1 MKSLSEHIDFMR
13 NVIKTHGHDTSHNDL
28 YDDIDA
34 KILFECQAKFRKEY
48 RHHEYKVYGDIFE
61 AHGIFDKSR
70 EFASFI
76 TKILNNFI
84 TDNENHLIM
93 FICNDIPELKN
104 NYFNII
110 YVNFYDNFYDNS
122 MNGEYDSSN
131 SKERF
136 IDNKFEY
143 ITININKKVD
153 KVRIYSIIEHELNH
167 AYTDLKKL
175 TNKSNSLE
183 IESIKSKYNLL
194 DHGDKDSKFDAI
206 IKDIC
211 YLLDKYEQSAYIAE
225 FDGILGDT
233 KFNNIQDAFNK
244 IYDSELYKQIKEFE
258 KIIRSNDDDI
268 FDALCKSYRKVY
280 NVKYSNEKIL
290 NVLKKD
296 WNHFWNKFVNH
307 IYQCVCDHV
316 REYATRQH
324 AYISYIGN
332 DDKERFTKYIGKSI
346 FIT

>member
-1 MKSLSEHIDFMR
+1 MKTLSEQIDFMR

-48 RHHEYKVYGDIFE
+48 QHHEYKVYGDIFE

-76 TKILNNFI
+76 TKILEVFANDSKDFS
-84 TDNENHLIM
+84 IM
-93 FICNDIPELKN
+93 FVCKDIPELKN

-110 YVNFYDNFYDNS
+110 YVNFDDNFYDSS
-122 MNGEYDSSN
+122 MNGEYDITN
-131 SKERF
+131 ANERF
-136 IDNKFEY
+136 VDGRFEY

-153 KVRIYSIIEHELNH
+153 KVRIYSILEHELNH
-167 AYTDLKKL
+167 VYTDLQKL
-175 TNKSNSLE
+175 IDKSDSLE
-183 IESIKSKYNLL
+183 IDAIKSKYHLL
-194 DHGDKDSKFDAI
+194 NNNKNDSNFDKLVKN
-206 IKDIC
+206 IC
-211 YLLDKYEQSAYIAE
+211 YLLDKYEQSAYLAQ

-244 IYDSELYKQIKEFE
+244 IYDSEIYKQIKEFE
-258 KIIRSNDDDI
+258 KIINSKDDII
-268 FDALCKSYRKVY
+268 FDALCELYRKIH
-280 NVKYSNEKIL
+280 NVQYSNEKIL
-290 NVLKKD
+290 NILKKN

-316 REYATRQH
+316 RKYATRQH
-324 AYISYIGN
+324 PDIGGVIKKYSKKYSISI
-332 DDKERFTKYIGKSI
+332 
-346 FIT
+346 

>member
-1 MKSLSEHIDFMR
+1 MKTLNEYIDFMR

-48 RHHEYKVYGDIFE
+48 GHHEYRVYGDIFE

-76 TKILNNFI
+76 TKFLEVFAS
-84 TDNENHLIM
+84 DSKDFSIM
-93 FICNDIPELKN
+93 FVCKDIPELKN
-104 NYFNII
+104 NYFDII
-110 YVNFYDNFYDNS
+110 YVNFDDNFYDS
-122 MNGEYDSSN
+122 SIKGEYDITN
-131 SKERF
+131 AKERF
-136 IDNKFEY
+136 VDGRFEY
-143 ITININKKVD
+143 ITININKNVD
-153 KVRIYSIIEHELNH
+153 KGKIYSILEHELNH
-167 AYTDLKKL
+167 AYTDLQKL
-175 TNKSNSLE
+175 INKSDSLE
-183 IESIKSKYNLL
+183 INTIKSKYHLL
-194 DHGDKDSKFDAI
+194 SHNENDSDFDKLVKN
-206 IKDIC
+206 IC
-211 YLLDKYEQSAYIAE
+211 YLLDKYEQSAYLAQ

-280 NVKYSNEKIL
+280 NVRYSNEKIL
-290 NVLKKD
+290 NVLNKD
-296 WNHFWNKFVNH
+296 WDHFWNKFVNH

-324 AYISYIGN
+324 VYISYIGN